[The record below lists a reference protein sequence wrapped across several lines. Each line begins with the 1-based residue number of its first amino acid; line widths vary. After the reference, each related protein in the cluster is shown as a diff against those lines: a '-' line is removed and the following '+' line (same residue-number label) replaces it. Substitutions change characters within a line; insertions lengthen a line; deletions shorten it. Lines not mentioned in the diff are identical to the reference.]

1 MPVIRP
7 MSLLDAAMFGMETA
21 ETPMH
26 LGGACIFRM
35 PEDAGP
41 DYVRRLYEA
50 WRGIKVTRSPLN
62 YRLTRTAVT
71 DIRPAWEVLEHVD
84 LGQHLFHLALPE
96 PGGRRE
102 LSELTGRLHS
112 TLLDRSRPLWE
123 IYLIERLGG
132 RRFATYTKIHHALTD
147 GTNAM
152 RIFMSPL
159 SEDPEARDNLPAWG
173 APAPAAGRQS
183 RRIQGG
189 SDGITGIARK
199 LGTVYGS
206 ARGIYQGISRLP
218 LVAADLE
225 RLFRTDLPSPDS
237 VLNGPVTDRR
247 VTDSVMLKLAR
258 IRAVGK
264 AAGATV
270 NDVALAVCGGALRR
284 YLQEIGQLPSDSLRA
299 LVPVSLRKDGDERGG
314 NTATAMTAPLGTNI
328 ADAGKRLAIIG
339 AATRAGKEWLQNT
352 ATDAAKTLR
361 ALLLV
366 APVAA
371 EQLSGVRLLGRSPF
385 NLVISNVPG
394 PLRKLYLYG
403 AELERIIPD
412 FLVGPGMALSI
423 LLTSY
428 HDRLC
433 INVTACPDRLP
444 NVQRI
449 YPLLEE
455 CFAELEGS
463 IRSPTRTARA
473 RKTPGP
479 GKKGQRARRAPSHQ

>member
-1 MPVIRP
+1 
-7 MSLLDAAMFGMETA
+7 MSLLDAAMFGIETA

-35 PEDAGP
+35 PKDAGP
-41 DYVRRLYEA
+41 DYVRRLYDT
-50 WRGIKVTRSPLN
+50 WRGIEVTRSPLN
-62 YRLTRTAVT
+62 YRLTRAATT

-123 IYLIERLGG
+123 IYLIEGLAG
-132 RRFATYTKIHHALTD
+132 RRFATYTKIHHALMD

-173 APAPAAGRQS
+173 APASAAGRQS
-183 RRIQGG
+183 RRIDAGMN
-189 SDGITGIARK
+189 GITGIVRK
-199 LGTVYGS
+199 LGAVYGS
-206 ARGIYQGISRLP
+206 ARGIYQGISKLP
-218 LVAADLE
+218 SVAVDLE
-225 RLFRTDLPSPDS
+225 QLFQTDRPSPDS
-237 VLNGPVTDRR
+237 VLNGPVTERR
-247 VTDSVMLKLAR
+247 LTDSVMLDLAR

-284 YLQEIGQLPSDSLRA
+284 YLQEIGQLPRDSLRA

-328 ADAGKRLAIIG
+328 ANASKRLAIIG
-339 AATRAGKEWLQNT
+339 AATRAGKERLQT
-352 ATDAAKTLR
+352 TTTDAAKTLR
-361 ALLLV
+361 ALLLL
-366 APVAA
+366 APLAA

-394 PLRKLYLYG
+394 PLQRLYLYG
-403 AELERIIPD
+403 AELERTVPD

-433 INVTACPDRLP
+433 INVTTCPDRLP

-449 YPLLEE
+449 FPLLEE
-455 CFAELEGS
+455 CFAELEGA
-463 IRSPTRTARA
+463 IRTPARA
-473 RKTPGP
+473 TGARKAPAARR
-479 GKKGQRARRAPSHQ
+479 KGRHPRRAPSRR

>member
-21 ETPMH
+21 ESPMH
-26 LGGACIFRM
+26 LGGACIFRL

-41 DYVRRLYEA
+41 DYVRRLYET
-50 WRGIKVTRSPLN
+50 WRRIKVTRSPLN
-62 YRLTRTAVT
+62 YRLTRTTVT
-71 DIRPAWEVLEHVD
+71 DIRPAWEVLERVD

-123 IYLIERLGG
+123 IYLIEGLGG
-132 RRFATYTKIHHALTD
+132 RRFATYAKIHHSLAD
-147 GTNAM
+147 GSNAM
-152 RIFMSPL
+152 RILMSPL
-159 SEDPEARDNLPAWG
+159 SEDPAARDNPPAWG
-173 APAPAAGRQS
+173 APAPAAGR
-183 RRIQGG
+183 RTWRVEGG
-189 SDGITGIARK
+189 VEAITGVAGR
-199 LGTVYGS
+199 LGAVYDS
-206 ARGIYQGISRLP
+206 ARSIYQGISSLP
-218 LVAADLE
+218 AVTAELR

-237 VLNGPVTDRR
+237 VLNGPITERR
-247 VTDSVMLKLAR
+247 LTDSVTLKLRR

-284 YLQEIGQLPSDSLRA
+284 YLQEIGQLPTESLRV
-299 LVPVSLRKDGDERGG
+299 LVPVSLRKEPDENGG
-314 NTATAMTAPLGTNI
+314 NTATAMTVPLGTDV
-328 ADAGKRLAIIG
+328 ADAGKRLATIG

-352 ATDAAKTLR
+352 ATDAAKTLH
-361 ALLLV
+361 ALLLM
-366 APVAA
+366 APLAA
-371 EQLSGVRLLGRSPF
+371 EQLSGVRLLGRSPY

-394 PLRKLYLYG
+394 PLRRLYLYG
-403 AELERIIPD
+403 AELERTIPD
-412 FLVGPGMALSI
+412 FLIGPGMALSI

-428 HDRLC
+428 HDGLC

-449 YPLLEE
+449 FPLLEG

-463 IRSPTRTARA
+463 IRSPPRAARA
-473 RKTPGP
+473 RKAAGP
-479 GKKGQRARRAPSHQ
+479 GRKGRRPRRAPSRR